1 MTEHDIQER
10 LKSLEAQRIQMEA
23 NLNAIG
29 GAIQD
34 CHFWLDKI
42 TSSPKNV
49 VKIKILKFIIVLGV
63 ISVSF

>member
-1 MTEHDIQER
+1 MIEQDIQER

-42 TSSPKNV
+42 TSSTKNV
-49 VKIKILKFIIVLGV
+49 VKIKGSKGD
-63 ISVSF
+63 

>member
-49 VKIKILKFIIVLGV
+49 VKIKGSKGD
-63 ISVSF
+63 